1 MSCVSFLL
9 RISINCAWSVCFM
22 RFWFLVE
29 SFCLMLISGLDI
41 CVFGSVAFFCD
52 LPSVC
57 VVLIGFLKMVANGVV
72 VMEICR
78 LSMSALFDHARVL
91 VEIRRVIKHFLFV
104 KTESE
109 NIWSI
114 KQL

>member
-1 MSCVSFLL
+1 MLRSSVTFRRVKCSTLVS
-9 RISINCAWSVCFM
+9 SESKQEQNASSVM
-22 RFWFLVE
+22 VEDSRTTPLV
-29 SFCLMLISGLDI
+29 FVGA
-41 CVFGSVAFFCD
+41 G
-52 LPSVC
+52 
-57 VVLIGFLKMVANGVV
+57 V